1 MKPVDSIDYGHREK
15 LWTPKQSPK
24 KDFPII
30 NSFLPHYTQLPDG
43 FKEGGK
49 ITKMKLISL
58 LL

>member
-1 MKPVDSIDYGHREK
+1 MESIDGIDYGHGKE
-15 LWTPKQSPK
+15 LWTPKQSPE

-30 NSFLPHYTQLPDG
+30 NSFLSYYTQLPDR
-43 FKEGGK
+43 FKERGK